1 MATSWEALLRNT
13 RTVMRSRSAEDEP
26 AEAPPADEAAG
37 VPDEEPAQPASIP
50 AASAKV
56 RAALIMRFIFF
67 MLLSSICNENTV

>member
-1 MATSWEALLRNT
+1 MGGLAAEYADCDAFALRG
-13 RTVMRSRSAEDEP
+13 RRAGGG
-26 AEAPPADEAAG
+26 AEAAG

-50 AASAKV
+50 AASARV

>member
-1 MATSWEALLRNT
+1 MGGLA
-13 RTVMRSRSAEDEP
+13 AEYADCDAFEP

-50 AASAKV
+50 AASARV